1 MLKITTLKPLFSLC
15 FALYCLFSSTAFGV
29 DSESSREDVVSPRS
43 KKLYK
48 TDNVRSYI
56 SLGAGQTSDYNS
68 KNNQF
73 NARYFYQS
81 QNFIN
86 EINSLS
92 ETKYSDRGSGKN
104 KKYNVKTSE
113 LYDASFSTKIRISD
127 SQNYAVGYHRTI
139 YDDMSKYYYDLHTAA
154 GIGRM
159 FFNGKIELD
168 CSAGYHDVKNYG
180 HEINLVPSIRTNLKL
195 TKNLTFLQ
203 RGYWFIDHESTDNEL
218 KTSLVY
224 RLKKTMSLEFRH
236 TFEQRRYEN
245 DNRDVTNQISRAFTI
260 GMVFDLN

>member
-1 MLKITTLKPLFSLC
+1 MLNTTLKPLFLFC
-15 FALYCLFSSTAFGV
+15 FALHCLLSSAAFGV
-29 DSESSREDVVSPRS
+29 DSESKREDVVSPRS
-43 KKLYK
+43 KKLYR
-48 TDNVRSYI
+48 TDSVRSYI

-68 KNNQF
+68 KNNQL

-86 EINSLS
+86 EINFRN
-92 ETKYSDRGSGKN
+92 ENKYSDRGSGKN
-104 KKYNVKTSE
+104 KLYNVKTSE
-113 LYDASFSTKIRISD
+113 LYDTSLSTKMRISD
-127 SQNYAVGYHRTI
+127 GQNYVVGYHRTI

-159 FFNGKIELD
+159 FFDGKIELD
-168 CSAGYHDVKNYG
+168 CSVGYHDVKNYG
-180 HEINLVPSIRTNLKL
+180 HEINLIPSIRTSLKL

-224 RLKKTMSLEFRH
+224 RLKKTTSLEFRH

-245 DNRDVTNQISRAFTI
+245 DDRNATNQISRVFTVGLI
-260 GMVFDLN
+260 FDLN

>member
-1 MLKITTLKPLFSLC
+1 MPKILTPAFHSFC
-15 FALYCLFSSTAFGV
+15 FLLYCLLPAAAFAI
-29 DSESSREDVVSPRS
+29 DSESNREDVVSPRS

-48 TDNVRSYI
+48 TDIVRSYI
-56 SLGAGQTSDYNS
+56 SLGGGQTSDYNS
-68 KNNQF
+68 KNNRF
-73 NARYFYQS
+73 NARYFYQN

-86 EINSLS
+86 EINLQN
-92 ETKYSDRGSGKN
+92 EVKYADRGSGKN
-104 KKYNVKTSE
+104 KKYGEKTSE
-113 LYDASFSTKIRISD
+113 LYDAAFSTKMRISD
-127 SQNYAVGYHRTI
+127 GQNYIVGYHRTI

-159 FFNGKIELD
+159 FFGGKIELD
-168 CSAGYHDVKNYG
+168 CSLGYHDVKNYG
-180 HEINLVPSIRTNLKL
+180 HEVNLIPSIRTNLQL

-203 RGYWFIDHESTDNEL
+203 RGYWFIDRESTDNEL

-224 RLKKTMSLEFRH
+224 RIKKRTSLEIRH

-245 DNRDVTNQISRAFTI
+245 DNRNVTNQVSRAFTI